1 MAPHDVEPDRASWMT
16 ESGRRPAGRRAGG
29 AGSAPDERT
38 RLIEEHLGLARHL
51 ATLFE
56 RRGESR
62 EDLQQ
67 VASLALVGAA
77 DRFDPSLG
85 FTFSAF
91 AARTIMGELKRH
103 FRDHAWAV
111 KMPRTLQELYLEV
124 TAVVNELTQSL
135 GRSPSVSE
143 IATACDRRDEEVLA
157 ALEAGHGYRA
167 ASLDAPTR
175 LEASPTEVPAASD
188 PLGTFADH
196 DELAAHL
203 AMLAPRE
210 RELIQLRFVEEL
222 TQTEIAARMSLSQ
235 MHVSRLLRRAVD
247 KLRQSYGVATETG
260 DP

>member
-1 MAPHDVEPDRASWMT
+1 MT
-16 ESGRRPAGRRAGG
+16 EEGRRQAGRRAGG
-29 AGSAPDERT
+29 ASSAPDERT

-51 ATLFE
+51 ASLYD

-85 FTFSAF
+85 FAFSTF

-124 TAVVNELTQSL
+124 TAAVNELTQSL
-135 GRSPSVSE
+135 GRSPTVAE
-143 IATACDRRDEEVLA
+143 VAAACNRRDDEVVA

-167 ASLDAPTR
+167 TSLDAPTR
-175 LEASPTEVPAASD
+175 LEGSPTEVPTEGD

-210 RELIQLRFVEEL
+210 RELIQLRFVDEL
-222 TQTEIAARMSLSQ
+222 SQTEIAARMSLSQ

-247 KLRQSYGVATETG
+247 KLRQSYGVVTEAD

>member
-1 MAPHDVEPDRASWMT
+1 VSST
-16 ESGRRPAGRRAGG
+16 S
-29 AGSAPDERT
+29 DERT

-51 ATLFE
+51 AALFD

-67 VASLALVGAA
+67 VASLALVRAA

-85 FTFSAF
+85 FAFSTF

-124 TAVVNELTQSL
+124 TAAVNELTQSL
-135 GRSPSVSE
+135 GRSPS
-143 IATACDRRDEEVLA
+143 IAEVAAACNRRDDEVLS

-175 LEASPTEVPAASD
+175 PDASPTEVPAAND
-188 PLGTFADH
+188 PLGTFVDH

-203 AMLAPRE
+203 ALLPPRE

-222 TQTEIAARMSLSQ
+222 SQAEIAARMSMSQ
-235 MHVSRLLRRAVD
+235 MHVSRLLRRAVN
-247 KLRQSYGVATETG
+247 KLRQSYGVTTEES